1 MYVELWKKKEKPDT
15 RNEKNIFDSI
25 VMENNNS
32 GFKLLLVTK
41 LFHHIL

>member
-1 MYVELWKKKEKPDT
+1 MWNCKKKKKNQT
-15 RNEKNIFDSI
+15 REMKKNIFDSI